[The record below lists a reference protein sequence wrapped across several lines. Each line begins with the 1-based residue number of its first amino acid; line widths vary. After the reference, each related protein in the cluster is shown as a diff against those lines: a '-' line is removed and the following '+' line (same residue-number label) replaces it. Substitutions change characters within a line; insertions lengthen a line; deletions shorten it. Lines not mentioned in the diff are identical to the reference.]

1 VVEVVFLDG
10 LEGMD
15 LVFHTEPPRGS
26 VVLVV
31 GGAGTLKSSF
41 IYNLLQKYLDGHED
55 ERAIYITFEESKEG
69 HLNNIKSMGIPT
81 THQIQIID
89 VASFS
94 ADLEIWDQSLFKE
107 EDYLNLILER
117 ATAPLSIYEPHGD
130 AAANDDESPPSF
142 IVIDSMN
149 ALLSLLGVEGT
160 VIRKKLQEFFFRLR
174 HKGVTTFIILETQMV
189 DDRPEY
195 FLVDGIIEMGTDKL
209 GNDIKRFLAV
219 RKMRGTRHEM
229 KPFLIEAGSSG
240 IKIIG
245 ELF

>member
-1 VVEVVFLDG
+1 MVFLDSID
-10 LEGMD
+10 GMD

-26 VVLVV
+26 IVLVV

-41 IYNLLQKYLDGHED
+41 IYNLLQSYLDGHAD

-69 HLNNIKSMGIPT
+69 HINNIKSMGIPVT
-81 THQIQIID
+81 PQIQIID
-89 VASFS
+89 VASFK
-94 ADLEIWDQSLFKE
+94 ADLEIWDSNLFKE

-117 ATAPLSIYEPHGD
+117 ATAPLSVYEPHAD
-130 AAANDDESPPSF
+130 IESANEENPPGF

-149 ALLSLLGVEGT
+149 ALLSLLGVEGP

-174 HKGVTTFIILETQMV
+174 MKEVTTFIILETQSV

-195 FLVDGIIEMGTDKL
+195 FLVDGILEMGTDKL
-209 GNDIKRFLAV
+209 GNDIKRYLAV
-219 RKMRGTRHEM
+219 RKMRATRHEM
-229 KPFLIEAGSSG
+229 KPFLIEATSEG

>member
-1 VVEVVFLDG
+1 VADVVFLDSID
-10 LEGMD
+10 GMD
-15 LVFHTEPPRGS
+15 LVFHTEPPQGS
-26 VVLVV
+26 IVLLV

-41 IYNLLQKYLDGHED
+41 IYNLLERYLDRHPD

-69 HLNNIKSMGIPT
+69 HINNIKSMGIPIT
-81 THQIQIID
+81 PHIQIID
-89 VASFS
+89 VASFKG
-94 ADLEIWDQSLFKE
+94 DLEVWDQSLFKE

-117 ATAPLSIYEPHGD
+117 ATAPLSVYEPHGESETL
-130 AAANDDESPPSF
+130 DEENPPTF
-142 IVIDSMN
+142 MVIDSMN
-149 ALLSLLGVEGT
+149 ALLSLLGVEGP

-174 HKGVTTFIILETQMV
+174 KKEVTTFIVLETQSV

-209 GNDIKRFLAV
+209 GNEIKRYLAV
-219 RKMRGTRHEM
+219 RKMRATRHEM
-229 KPFLIEAGSSG
+229 KPFLIEATSSG

>member
-1 VVEVVFLDG
+1 MVFLDSID
-10 LEGMD
+10 GMD
-15 LVFHTEPPRGS
+15 LVFHTEPPQGS
-26 VVLVV
+26 IVLVV

-41 IYNLLQKYLDGHED
+41 IYNLLQKYLDGHAS

-81 THQIQIID
+81 TPQIQIVD
-89 VASFS
+89 VASFK
-94 ADLEIWDQSLFKE
+94 ADLEVWDSSLFKE

-117 ATAPLSIYEPHGD
+117 ATSPLSVYEPHVETEE
-130 AAANDDESPPSF
+130 AEEPNPPRF

-149 ALLSLLGVEGT
+149 ALLSLLGVEGP
-160 VIRKKLQEFFFRLR
+160 VIRKKLQEFFFKLR
-174 HKGVTTFIILETQMV
+174 KKGVTTFIILETQMV

-209 GNDIKRFLAV
+209 GNDIKRYLAV
-219 RKMRGTRHEM
+219 RKMRATRHEM
-229 KPFLIEAGSSG
+229 KPFLLEASNDG
-240 IKIIG
+240 IKVIG

>member
-1 VVEVVFLDG
+1 VREVVFLDSID
-10 LEGMD
+10 GMD
-15 LVFHTEPPRGS
+15 LVFHTEPPKGS
-26 VVLVV
+26 IILIV

-41 IYNLLQKYLDGHED
+41 IYNLLQKYLDDHND
-55 ERAIYITFEESKEG
+55 ERAIYITFEESKDG

-81 THQIQIID
+81 TPLIQIID
-89 VASFS
+89 VASFK
-94 ADLEIWDQSLFKE
+94 ADLEVWDSSLFKE

-130 AAANDDESPPSF
+130 KDTSDEEHPPTY

-149 ALLSLLGVEGT
+149 ALLSLLGIEGP

-174 HKGVTTFIILETQMV
+174 NKGVTTFIILETQSV

-209 GNDIKRFLAV
+209 GNDIKRYLAV

-229 KPFLIEAGSSG
+229 KPFLIEPGGDG